1 MRWNRKHLVFGMC
14 VAFVLF
20 SAFAGAASA
29 RWHVGEGE
37 SVHAAVGDEAVM
49 PSYENITHHHLFS
62 FEHPP
67 EVKEGRVFHSHAP
80 ESIGRARI
88 VHSSANLPEEEWNRT
103 FGGSYD
109 DGGCSVQQT
118 SDDGYIIAG
127 SIESYGTGD
136 YDVWLIKVKGEE
148 PTELKVHNLNT
159 GEDFSTIQ
167 AAIDDPD
174 TLDGHTITVDPG
186 TYNENVNVYKSLKIK
201 STSGNPADT
210 IVQAKNPDDR
220 VFEVSADYV
229 NITGFTIKGSYGSGV
244 YLNNAKGCSVSK
256 NNILSNGHGIL
267 MEYSSNNSI
276 SCNTVSDNSW
286 GVDLWSSSNNN
297 TITNN
302 TILRNAEEGIA
313 ISGSSFNII
322 SFNSIFNN
330 GWPGI
335 LFGSSSNNTIT
346 HNNISNNTC
355 GIYFSESSNSVI
367 YLNNFINNNVGS
379 YKSTNLWNSTDKITY
394 TYNGSTY
401 TNYLGNYWDDY
412 KGSDADGDGI
422 GDTPYSIDGD
432 KDYYPLVERFENYF
446 GVVEEEYNPCVFG

>member
-49 PSYENITHHHLFS
+49 PSYENTTHHHLFS

-159 GEDFSTIQ
+159 GENFSTIQ

-186 TYNENVNVYKSLKIK
+186 TYNENVNVYKSLTIK

-210 IVQAKNPDDR
+210 IVHAANPDDH
-220 VFEVSADYV
+220 VFEVTADYV
-229 NITGFTIKGSYGSGV
+229 NISGFTVEGASGESEV
-244 YLNNAKGCSVSK
+244 GIYLYYADCCNISNNNA
-256 NNILSNGHGIL
+256 
-267 MEYSSNNSI
+267 SNNYYGIRLLYS
-276 SCNTVSDNSW
+276 
-286 GVDLWSSSNNN
+286 GNN

-302 TILRNAEEGIA
+302 IASNYHSGI
-313 ISGSSFNII
+313 IMGY
-322 SFNSIFNN
+322 
-330 GWPGI
+330 
-335 LFGSSSNNTIT
+335 SNN
-346 HNNISNNTC
+346 
-355 GIYFSESSNSVI
+355 
-367 YLNNFINNNVGS
+367 
-379 YKSTNLWNSTDKITY
+379 NSTI
-394 TYNGSTY
+394 
-401 TNYLGNYWDDY
+401 
-412 KGSDADGDGI
+412 
-422 GDTPYSIDGD
+422 
-432 KDYYPLVERFENYF
+432 
-446 GVVEEEYNPCVFG
+446 